1 MTPAVRPLPSSFET
15 WLSLSSDAE
24 ILALLRLVVEAAE
37 RRGFVPAGRPFPKNQ
52 ILVCCVA

>member
-37 RRGFVPAGRPFPKNQ
+37 RRGFVPAVTWSKK
-52 ILVCCVA
+52 AT

>member
-24 ILALLRLVVEAAE
+24 ILVLLLLVVAAVE
-37 RRGFVPAGRPFPKNQ
+37 RRGYRPAVEYVKP
-52 ILVCCVA
+52 A